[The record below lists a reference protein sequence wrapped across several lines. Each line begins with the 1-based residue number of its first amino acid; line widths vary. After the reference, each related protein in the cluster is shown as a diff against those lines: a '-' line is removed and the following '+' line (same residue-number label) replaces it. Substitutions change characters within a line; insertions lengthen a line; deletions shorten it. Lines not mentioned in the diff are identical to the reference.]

1 MILRGGVLNRIAMR
15 RVSFDACPE
24 FLNRLIGLLHIYVML
39 TRVKIL
45 VAGVGNLL
53 RGDDGFGVVTAHRLL
68 SQPLPSEVRVID
80 VGIGGIH
87 LVQELFDSPDAL
99 FVLDAVDSG
108 RPPGTVLVIRPK
120 VTDVTKL
127 PLDQRHDQ
135 LADMHWAS
143 PERAFM
149 LARGLGVLPD
159 TTWVIG
165 CQPSDTDVLGEGLSP
180 KVSEAVETAIRE
192 LQSLVKD
199 LGIAWPLNK
208 SPTS

>member
-1 MILRGGVLNRIAMR
+1 
-15 RVSFDACPE
+15 
-24 FLNRLIGLLHIYVML
+24 ML
-39 TRVKIL
+39 TFVKIL

-68 SQPLPSEVRVID
+68 AQPLPSEVRVID

-99 FVLDAVDSG
+99 VVLDAVDSG
-108 RPPGTVLVIRPK
+108 RAPGTVLVIRPE

-127 PLDQRHDQ
+127 PLDERHDQ

-149 LARGLGVLPD
+149 LARGLGVLPN

-165 CQPSDTDVLGEGLSP
+165 CQPADTDVLGEGLSP
-180 KVSEAVETAIRE
+180 EVSGAVETAIRE
-192 LQSLVKD
+192 LQSLVND
-199 LGIAWPLNK
+199 LGVAWP
-208 SPTS
+208 